1 MNTHFYDK
9 VEHLTWVVITYDFFW
24 DQTKKIFIIWLFH
37 FYTHVLVFLFYIKG
51 EIGRLMAELE
61 RCQRL
66 ELELRR
72 QLKDRERLVDDL
84 QQETEKRV
92 GQIQLEVVNLNSTRQ
107 QLEREVGSLRLDLDG
122 SRQELRSE
130 KGRHETE
137 VDSLRGRLKRTEEQ
151 LVIIDFWCLEAI
163 L

>member
-1 MNTHFYDK
+1 
-9 VEHLTWVVITYDFFW
+9 
-24 DQTKKIFIIWLFH
+24 
-37 FYTHVLVFLFYIKG
+37 
-51 EIGRLMAELE
+51 MAELE

-107 QLEREVGSLRLDLDG
+107 QLEREVGGLRLDLDG

-151 LVIIDFWCLEAI
+151 LVTIDFQCLHCRSHFIVRAI
-163 L
+163 FFYFFIFFSE

>member
-1 MNTHFYDK
+1 
-9 VEHLTWVVITYDFFW
+9 
-24 DQTKKIFIIWLFH
+24 
-37 FYTHVLVFLFYIKG
+37 
-51 EIGRLMAELE
+51 MAELE

-107 QLEREVGSLRLDLDG
+107 QLEREVGGLRLDLDG

-151 LVIIDFWCLEAI
+151 LVNVNYYYLQFFNCFFIFCFLCCKRFVGNTI
-163 L
+163 LQKFK

>member
-1 MNTHFYDK
+1 
-9 VEHLTWVVITYDFFW
+9 
-24 DQTKKIFIIWLFH
+24 
-37 FYTHVLVFLFYIKG
+37 
-51 EIGRLMAELE
+51 MAELE

-92 GQIQLEVVNLNSTRQ
+92 GQIQLEAVNLNSTRQ
-107 QLEREVGSLRLDLDG
+107 QLEREVGGLRLDLDG

-151 LVIIDFWCLEAI
+151 LVTVYYYYLQSF
-163 L
+163 

>member
-1 MNTHFYDK
+1 
-9 VEHLTWVVITYDFFW
+9 
-24 DQTKKIFIIWLFH
+24 
-37 FYTHVLVFLFYIKG
+37 
-51 EIGRLMAELE
+51 MAELE

-107 QLEREVGSLRLDLDG
+107 QLEREVGGLRLDLDG

-151 LVIIDFWCLEAI
+151 LVIIDFRCLEAI

>member
-1 MNTHFYDK
+1 
-9 VEHLTWVVITYDFFW
+9 
-24 DQTKKIFIIWLFH
+24 
-37 FYTHVLVFLFYIKG
+37 
-51 EIGRLMAELE
+51 MAELE

-107 QLEREVGSLRLDLDG
+107 QLEREVGGLRLDLDG

-151 LVIIDFWCLEAI
+151 LVTIDFQCLEAI